1 MLSEKWQ
8 NHGDVNHREHGGT
21 FIKFDSKWNEIE
33 IVQTSDVSDLEGIGG
48 NYLFETATVSV
59 EDLLEDRDLANFAG
73 VEVDFDEDKKLAY
86 LVTSYIA
93 YYGAD
98 DGGDVVNNYWE
109 ELGSHGITRSKAR
122 NI

>member
-8 NHGDVNHREHGGT
+8 NHGDINHREHSGT

-93 YYGAD
+93 YYGSGD
-98 DGGDVVNNYWE
+98 VGDVVNNYWE
-109 ELGSHGITRSKAR
+109 ELESHGITRSKAR